1 MTTNGYMVKYYTGIG
16 SRESPDFVCL
26 AMTEIARILESY
38 GYTLRSG
45 GADGADLAFVAG
57 VTSLKDIY
65 LPEKGFNRSTSSL
78 FNVGTDAIALA
89 STIHPAWDKC
99 KTRARLLH
107 ARNCYQVLG
116 QNLDDPSDFL
126 ICWTENAEK
135 RGGTRTA
142 IVLAEKNKIPV
153 LNLGKYKTYEECMI
167 GFDRFYLL
175 AA

>member
-1 MTTNGYMVKYYTGIG
+1 MTMDGYMVKYYTGVG
-16 SRESPDFVCL
+16 SRETPDFVCL

-45 GADGADLAFVAG
+45 GADGADLAFEAG
-57 VTSLKDIY
+57 AGLLKEIY
-65 LPEKGFNRSTSSL
+65 LPKKGFNGSTSQL
-78 FNVGTDAIALA
+78 YGVGLEALTLA
-89 STIHPAWDKC
+89 SVVHPAWDKC
-99 KTRARLLH
+99 KAYARLLH

-116 QNLDDPSDFL
+116 SALDEPSDFL

-142 IVLAEKNKIPV
+142 IVLAEQHKIPV
-153 LNLGKYKTYEECMI
+153 LNLGKYKTYEQCMVA
-167 GFDRFYLL
+167 FDRFYLL